1 MVLALKIGTPTYT
14 GTQLRGSERI
24 RAVIGFETGD
34 PAILYSCYEQA
45 ATTAVMRRAAYANL
59 LHRRII
65 GKHIFSVLESSGEEK

>member
-1 MVLALKIGTPTYT
+1 MVLAPKIGAPAYA
-14 GTQLRGSERI
+14 GAQLRGSERI
-24 RAVIGFETGD
+24 RAVVSFETGY